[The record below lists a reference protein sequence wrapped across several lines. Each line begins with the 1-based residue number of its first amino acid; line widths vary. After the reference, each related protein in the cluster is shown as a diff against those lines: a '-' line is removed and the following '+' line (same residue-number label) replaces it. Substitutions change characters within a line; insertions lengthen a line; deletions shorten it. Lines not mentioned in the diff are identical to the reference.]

1 MKVCAQFFFFLFL
14 LKVHITQNQ
23 FIRLEFLAS
32 ISPPYSPPS
41 YLSLH
46 PPFPSS
52 LLSLF
57 FPLLGHTLQDLY
69 SQSTTK
75 FFLKEIFFSCNED
88 VLAQP
93 LSQVQADFPNVQVGS
108 YPDTNPR

>member
-93 LSQVQADFPNVQVGS
+93 LSRVQADFPNVQVGS
-108 YPDTNPR
+108 SPDTNPR